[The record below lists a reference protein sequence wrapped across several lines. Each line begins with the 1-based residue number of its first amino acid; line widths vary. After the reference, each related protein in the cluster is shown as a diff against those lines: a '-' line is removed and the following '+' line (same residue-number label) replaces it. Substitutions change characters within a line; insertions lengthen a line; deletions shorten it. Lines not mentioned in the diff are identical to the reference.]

1 MSNEYTIYQI
11 YPRLSTTAVAAGVLP
26 QAGSY
31 PVARLGDPLKSLVEG
46 LPVAGV
52 DRLTIDRNV
61 RYALGGVPLDW
72 LTHRISGS
80 VPV

>member
-11 YPRLSTTAVAAGVLP
+11 YLRLSTTAVAAEVLP
-26 QAGSY
+26 QAGNH

-46 LPVAGV
+46 LLVAGV
-52 DRLTIDRNV
+52 DQLAVDRHV
-61 RYALGGVPLDW
+61 GDAFGCVPLDW

-80 VPV
+80 VSG